1 MKVDQMIIMQI
12 CRRTVFNFGLNF
24 QKKILNS
31 KRIGARN
38 SLAHSGLLKLE
49 IFMI

>member
-24 QKKILNS
+24 KKILNS

-49 IFMI
+49 IFII